1 MGHPL
6 VTGRGWRTRNCFG
19 HQEMVGEYTQK
30 QGQYLAFIY
39 YYTKL
44 HRRPP
49 AEADI
54 QRYFGVS
61 APAVHQMVVTLEKR
75 GFIERTAGKAR
86 SIRLLLPRSELP
98 DLE

>member
-1 MGHPL
+1 MPA
-6 VTGRGWRTRNCFG
+6 N
-19 HQEMVGEYTQK
+19 YTAK

-44 HRRPP
+44 NGQPP

-54 QRYFGVS
+54 QRYFKTT
-61 APAVHQMVVTLEKR
+61 PPTVHQMVLTLESK
-75 GFIERTAGKAR
+75 GFITRTPGQAR
-86 SIRLLLPRSELP
+86 SIQLLLPRAELP

>member
-1 MGHPL
+1 MA
-6 VTGRGWRTRNCFG
+6 
-19 HQEMVGEYTQK
+19 GEYTQK

-44 HRRPP
+44 NGRPP
-49 AEADI
+49 AEADM

-75 GFIERTAGKAR
+75 GLIERTSGQAR
-86 SIRLLLPRSELP
+86 TIRLRLPRSELP